1 MNTTTEETT
10 TLILAGEG
18 YRLTIAPEAEQRK
31 TELLN
36 AADGIVHVRNND
48 ESADAQFQT
57 RKLAALRIE
66 VEKSRKAVKG
76 PVNRIG
82 KLIDR
87 TAAEFIESVEI
98 EERRIGKL
106 IGQHATEVARLKAEK
121 EAEEA
126 RAFAEARAA
135 REAAEAA
142 AAAAENS
149 GRIAD
154 VIAAK
159 QAEAARQEALAAK
172 MTASEDVAST
182 NVAQGVRFTW
192 DFEIMDIEEVFK
204 AAPEFVTLEI
214 KRSAVL
220 LWLKELE
227 AAGDPPDVVGLA
239 ASIGIEAF
247 KKPVVSSR

>member
-1 MNTTTEETT
+1 MNTTTTEETT

-18 YRLTIAPEAEQRK
+18 YQLTIAPEAEQRK
-31 TELLN
+31 AELLN
-36 AADGIVHVRNND
+36 AADGLVHVRNND

-66 VEKSRKAVKG
+66 VEKSRKLVKE

-82 KLIDR
+82 KLIDQ
-87 TAAEFIESVEI
+87 TAKDFIESVEI
-98 EERRIGKL
+98 EEKRIGKL

-142 AAAAENS
+142 AAAAENT

-159 QAEAARQEALAAK
+159 QAERERQEALVAK
-172 MTASEDVAST
+172 MTASEEVAGT

-192 DFEIMDIEEVFK
+192 DFECMDVAEVFQ
-204 AAPEFVTLEI
+204 AAPDFVSLEI
-214 KRSAVL
+214 KRASVL
-220 LWLKELE
+220 AWLRGMAME
-227 AAGDPPDVVGLA
+227 GDDVVGMA